1 MDFFQMFIGGYIL
14 SLIGGT
20 LRFVFGSLK
29 RKILNQPKFTYSEY
43 INGPKKSNHYDDFG
57 HAFVNKVIGFC
68 FLAFIVVMLAN
79 L

>member
-1 MDFFQMFIGGYIL
+1 MDFFQIFIGGYIL
-14 SLIGGT
+14 NLTGGT

-57 HAFVNKVIGFC
+57 HTFVNKAIVFC
-68 FLAFIVVMLAN
+68 FLVFVIAMLVN